1 MNFSNIFI
9 QVAVLFIIIL
19 VGYFVR
25 KFNLL
30 DDHCTSKL
38 STLTMTVFLPSMI
51 ISSMQINFDSKMI
64 QNTIVIIYIFD
75 YVYSFNYN
83 CIFIEIHFKM

>member
-51 ISSMQINFDSKMI
+51 ICMEL
-64 QNTIVIIYIFD
+64 IIID
-75 YVYSFNYN
+75 GKKTV
-83 CIFIEIHFKM
+83 